1 MLLQRSKCEE
11 DEDET
16 DEDMIFV
23 LGGSLKDTERSN
35 KHLKKPI
42 LPDPPDDMLDPMMY
56 NEGSY
61 FSRLP

>member
-1 MLLQRSKCEE
+1 MQRSKCED

-42 LPDPPDDMLDPMMY
+42 LPDPPDDMLDPMMF
-56 NEGSY
+56 NEG
-61 FSRLP
+61 